1 MPTHPIPTQREVV
14 LHADSFI
21 VSKTDPRGKITY
33 ANRVFMSISGY
44 LEPELLREPHSII
57 RHPDMPR
64 GVFKL
69 LWDTIRSGEECFA
82 YVKNLC
88 KNGDYY
94 WVLANVTADRDQSGN
109 ITGYYSVRRK
119 PDPRAVKIVS
129 DVYREM
135 RAIETA
141 STANQA
147 PSASLDYLN
156 RHIAE
161 RGMTYE
167 TFILSL

>member
-1 MPTHPIPTQREVV
+1 MRPHPVPTRHEVV

-21 VSKTDPRGKITY
+21 VSKTDPRERITY

-44 LEPELLREPHSII
+44 LEPELLDEPQSIV

-64 GVFKL
+64 GVFKQ

-94 WVLANVTADRDQSGN
+94 WVLANVTADRDPAGN

-119 PDPRAVKIVS
+119 PDPRAVKTVIE
-129 DVYREM
+129 VYREM
-135 RAIETA
+135 CAIEA
-141 STANQA
+141 SSTANQA
-147 PSASLDYLN
+147 PTASLAYLN
-156 RHIAE
+156 RIIAE
-161 RGMTYE
+161 RGMVYE

>member
-1 MPTHPIPTQREVV
+1 MAARPTPTQREIM
-14 LHADSFI
+14 LPDDSFI
-21 VSKTDPRGKITY
+21 VSKTDPRGRIVY

-44 LEPELLREPHSII
+44 LEPELLGQPHSLI

-88 KNGDYY
+88 NNGDYY
-94 WVLANVTADRDQSGN
+94 WVLANVTADRDQAGN

-119 PDPRAVKIVS
+119 PTTQAIATVS
-129 DVYREM
+129 ELYREM
-135 RAIETA
+135 RAIEER
-141 STANQA
+141 SSANQA
-147 PSASLDYLN
+147 PAASLDYLN
-156 RHIAE
+156 RLAGE
-161 RGMTYE
+161 SGATYD
-167 TFILSL
+167 TFVLRL